1 MRVDAEIFPDINFI
15 SLKDNS
21 FLNSIHHILVD
32 PLKYL
37 FHRLFFHFRYRFDY
51 GD

>member
-15 SLKDNS
+15 SLMDNS
-21 FLNSIHHILVD
+21 LLNSIYYRVVD

-37 FHRLFFHFRYRFDY
+37 FHKHIFSYSL
-51 GD
+51 